1 MTSLFSPI
9 LCKAGL
15 FAFHLIVVI
24 SIIVTNLTWIFKKNK
39 GDFRKLARLFYVN
52 HVGIVGY
59 SGEWIISMSDNA
71 ASLEVS
77 SLIVEGAMWI

>member
-9 LCKAGL
+9 LCKATI
-15 FAFHLIVVI
+15 FAFHFIVVI

-52 HVGIVGY
+52 RVRIVGY
-59 SGEWIISMSDNA
+59 GGELIISIYKSMG
-71 ASLEVS
+71 L
-77 SLIVEGAMWI
+77 M

>member
-24 SIIVTNLTWIFKKNK
+24 SIIVTNLTWMFKKNK

-59 SGEWIISMSDNA
+59 NGDGSFLCLTMRLPW
-71 ASLEVS
+71 EVS
-77 SLIVEGAMWI
+77 SLIVEGAVWI